1 MFTEH
6 IKVQDQCINANNSLT
21 IVIACVTQSV
31 LLQSVSTFSAGED
44 TKDDGREFIFSS
56 ECLSDS
62 ASTASM
68 EIPSGISWN

>member
-21 IVIACVTQSV
+21 IVIACVTLSV

-44 TKDDGREFIFSS
+44 TKGDSREFIFSS

-62 ASTASM
+62 DSTAST